1 MTTDTDLRPPVQ
13 QKQSK
18 NTVGMIALIVAIV
31 GTLFAV
37 IPGAMFLGW
46 VLLPI
51 AFVLSIISFFMRDQ
65 KRGQGIAALIVSIVG
80 TLIGFIVFV
89 GVVGTAVDE
98 AFNEST
104 EVSVSE
110 DEDPDTSA
118 KDDVETVGEE
128 GSADDGASHAAE
140 GTRENPLPIGS
151 TISTSDWEVTVNSVN
166 LDATSELSSRPLN
179 DAPEAGNVYI
189 MINLTAKYVG
199 TDPDGATPWASVE
212 FVSAA
217 GNTYDRLDSLLIA
230 EDSFESL
237 DKLYEGASTTGDIAL
252 EVPAEDLEQ
261 GTLRVS
267 ADLFSD
273 DKFFAVQ

>member
-1 MTTDTDLRPPVQ
+1 
-13 QKQSK
+13 
-18 NTVGMIALIVAIV
+18 MIALIVAIV

-179 DAPEAGNVYI
+179 D
-189 MINLTAKYVG
+189 
-199 TDPDGATPWASVE
+199 
-212 FVSAA
+212 
-217 GNTYDRLDSLLIA
+217 
-230 EDSFESL
+230 
-237 DKLYEGASTTGDIAL
+237 
-252 EVPAEDLEQ
+252 
-261 GTLRVS
+261 
-267 ADLFSD
+267 
-273 DKFFAVQ
+273 